1 MTFSQK
7 AVELLP
13 QITSKPMTKEVVSW
27 ICGNLVLDLTERQK
41 GSVSPGIWPLYPSEA
56 SPLMSKEEYWDLCN
70 RIDSALQSV
79 PNDVVNSLEEDWP
92 WTQAF

>member
-13 QITSKPMTKEVVSW
+13 QITSKQMTKEVVSW
-27 ICGNLVLDLTERQK
+27 ICGNLVLDLRERRK
-41 GSVSPGIWPLYPSEA
+41 GSSAPGIWPLYPTEG
-56 SPLMSKEEYWDLCN
+56 SPLMSKEEYWELCD
-70 RIDSALQSV
+70 RIDSVLMSV
-79 PNDVVNSLEEDWP
+79 PDDVVSSLEEDWP